1 MAYCAKCGTLVADE
15 AAFCGNCGSP
25 QSVAG
30 PTPSA
35 APGGIPN
42 PFPASAPAAAGP
54 AAHTPMA
61 ENVAGMLC
69 YLLGWL
75 TGLIFFLI
83 DKRPFV
89 RFHAAQSIVVFG
101 GLHIL
106 TFALGALFGL
116 SFVTGGWMGAS
127 LGFGLYRILDILILV
142 LWIVLMVK
150 AYQGQRFRVPV
161 AANTADTIFGK
172 L

>member
-1 MAYCAKCGTLVADE
+1 MAYCAKCGTLVADN

-25 QSVAG
+25 QTMAG

-35 APGGIPN
+35 TRSGIPN
-42 PFPASAPAAAGP
+42 PFPASVPAGTGAAAH
-54 AAHTPMA
+54 APMA

-101 GLHIL
+101 GLHII
-106 TFALGALFGL
+106 TFVLGALFGL
-116 SFVTGGWMGAS
+116 SFMTGGWMGAS
-127 LGFGLYRILDILILV
+127 LGLGLYRILDVLILV
-142 LWIVLMVK
+142 IWIVLMIK
-150 AYQGQRFRVPV
+150 AYQGQRFRMPI
-161 AANTADTIFGK
+161 AANISDKIFGK

>member
-1 MAYCAKCGTLVADE
+1 MAYCSKCGSQVAE
-15 AAFCGNCGSP
+15 NAAFCGNCGSP
-25 QSVAG
+25 QSVASPASSG
-30 PTPSA
+30 APSA
-35 APGGIPN
+35 NPSPATAPVSVT
-42 PFPASAPAAAGP
+42 PAAPAQ
-54 AAHTPMA
+54 TQMA

-116 SFVTGGWMGAS
+116 SFLTGGWMGFS
-127 LGFGLYRILDILILV
+127 LGFGLYRLLDIVILV
-142 LWIVLMVK
+142 LWVLLMVR
-150 AYQGQRFRVPV
+150 AYQGQHFRVPV
-161 AANTADTIFGK
+161 AANIAESIFGK